1 MSWLRTGWNLGANLL
16 TKFAKPAMWIGGGLA
31 TATVADQTLNG
42 GRAAQGVGNFI
53 KGGIEGVTD
62 NAADVTASAGS
73 RQTFSGLYNFLAEIG
88 MLLKLI
94 GVGGGIPETLMGLG
108 NSGVQRPTRIGAMA
122 GYNGVDGNGR
132 PLAGPGSP
140 GGPSGSG
147 DSGIDLGQ
155 AAMITGG
162 AGVTALAARA
172 LLNGRA
178 GAPVGVTPVPGGAA
192 GAADDAL
199 SVMQRAQTGGTTA
212 AANAADDVARAAVG
226 AADDVARV
234 GLGARAMGFLSRMPV
249 VGKWVALGTGVTIAG
264 AGLMSGEAE
273 AATPNAGALRGAGAT
288 APATTGGVMNASTAE
303 LTGVGLSIVG
313 GGTAATAV
321 ATAAAPVAAQL
332 GLRAI
337 PGISS
342 IIAAGDTIYNTSRY
356 ALQGEFGKAGL
367 SLVSGV
373 GETVAGLGGA
383 ATYLTLGT
391 AWREAVRAGGAAV
404 MGEENTID
412 HSYAVQGVSAL
423 KNFFFGAATNEERRT
438 ATAPAPALTQNGMA
452 LGFGS

>member
-1 MSWLRTGWNLGANLL
+1 MGGLVKGIAGW
-16 TKFAKPAMWIGGGLA
+16 AMNSASKLPGVFSAMKWPLIGGAGLVA
-31 TATVADQTLNG
+31 ADQTLNG
-42 GRAAQGVGNFI
+42 GRGTSAVGGAVGNFI
-53 KGGIEGVTD
+53 KGGAETVTD

-147 DSGIDLGQ
+147 DSGINLGQ

-162 AGVTALAARA
+162 AGAAALGARA

-178 GAPVGVTPVPGGAA
+178 GAPGVSAVAGG
-192 GAADDAL
+192 
-199 SVMQRAQTGGTTA
+199 

-226 AADDVARV
+226 AADDVARA
-234 GLGARAMGFLSRMPV
+234 GIGSRILGFASRLPV
-249 VGKWVALGTGVTIAG
+249 VGKWALAIGGAG
-264 AGLMSGEAE
+264 AVGMGLMSGEAE